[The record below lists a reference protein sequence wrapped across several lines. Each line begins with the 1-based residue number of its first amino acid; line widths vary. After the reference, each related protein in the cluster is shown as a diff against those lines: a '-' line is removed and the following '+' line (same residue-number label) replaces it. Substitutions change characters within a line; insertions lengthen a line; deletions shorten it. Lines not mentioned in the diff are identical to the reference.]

1 MWETAEAAGEKRIL
15 TRRAPCSEEG
25 LSGKAL
31 IIRRKFRECDNEAP
45 VFLPYVYQ
53 M

>member
-1 MWETAEAAGEKRIL
+1 MGNGRGCRGEADFDEPRAL
-15 TRRAPCSEEG
+15 LRRG